1 MKYVAYD
8 YFDNFYP
15 GILGICDTEAD
26 VQELILAAAEEE
38 AYNAFL
44 EVYYYDEIGF
54 IVGPGDDPR
63 EVYFKDKIPEWEE
76 YNKFK
81 FPFEDNSI
89 SFYGWALLLAA
100 DYYNYSIGEEY

>member
-8 YFDNFYP
+8 NFDNFYVS
-15 GILGICDTEAD
+15 ILGICDTEAD

-44 EVYYYDEIGF
+44 DNYYYDEIGF
-54 IVGPGDDPR
+54 TVGPGDDPR
-63 EVYFKDKIPEWEE
+63 EVYLKDKIPEWEE

-81 FPFEDNSI
+81 SPFEDNSI
-89 SFYGWALLLAA
+89 SFYGWTLLMAA
-100 DYYNYSIGEEY
+100 AYYNYSIGEKY